1 MVVLDVVILDV
12 RKISQGKVLD
22 FDQKLYEIYFNQISL
37 DIILT
42 LLMQKEIV

>member
-1 MVVLDVVILDV
+1 MVILDG